1 MGQKSFNVYPLFDYV
16 HKIDVL
22 MADIRQQLLP
32 NRRLRMQWSRLKVI
46 RIPKSK
52 ITQKSESR
60 ITGHHARGSQGANE
74 RLGSLKNITPRR
86 LYSLADSNCIAQ
98 LSPKNKGSNLREQG
112 KNGQR

>member
-1 MGQKSFNVYPLFDYV
+1 MGKKFFNVYPLFDYV

-32 NRRLRMQWSRLKVI
+32 NRWLRMQLSRLKVI

-52 ITQKSESR
+52 ITQKPESR
-60 ITGHHARGSQGANE
+60 ITGHHGRGSQGANVG
-74 RLGSLKNITPRR
+74 LGSLKNITPRR
-86 LYSLADSNCIAQ
+86 LYCLAGGNCIAQ
-98 LSPKNKGSNLREQG
+98 LSPKSKGGNLREQG